1 MVHEHRGKLFSII
14 SRPVDTPVIFG
25 ALPVGVS
32 LRNCATFYFWSSL
45 QVCYIIISNLQLQE
59 SRSLGDFLICS
70 PCCSYLLAFLRV
82 RGIIISRRCML

>member
-32 LRNCATFYFWSSL
+32 LCNWSPRAAYTGSVLLLLPSISGGVCRCVTSL
-45 QVCYIIISNLQLQE
+45 LVISC
-59 SRSLGDFLICS
+59 SCRST
-70 PCCSYLLAFLRV
+70 LA
-82 RGIIISRRCML
+82 